1 MVAQQ
6 RHAQDV
12 CVLVLQRAE
21 VVVVD
26 LTVRKEDGLVG
37 RDQSFQALLAVA
49 SWRVPVDGLDRRGVK
64 SLHIGLGQVEGF
76 QDKPADL
83 A

>member
-49 SWRVPVDGLDRRGVK
+49 PWRVPVDGLDRRGVK
-64 SLHIGLGQVEGF
+64 RLRVGFGQVEGF
-76 QDKPADL
+76 QDEPADL